1 MTLGIQLAAAA
12 AALAVAFGAGWQ
24 ANGWRLEAG
33 EKDRVEKAMQA
44 REAGLERVAGVSAA
58 YQQVAAE
65 LRRLDAV
72 NRVETI
78 RETNRV
84 EYRCPVPESA
94 QRLLDDAVGA
104 ANSAAT
110 GRPAATVPADR
121 QPPPG

>member
-1 MTLGIQLAAAA
+1 MTLGIQLTAAVI
-12 AALAVAFGAGWQ
+12 ALVTAFCAGWQ
-24 ANGWRLEAG
+24 INGWRLEAG
-33 EKDRVEKAMQA
+33 ERHRIDNALRA

-84 EYRCPVPESA
+84 DYRCELPA
-94 QRLLDDAVGA
+94 DGQRLLDDAVSA
-104 ANSAAT
+104 ANDAAA
-110 GRPAATVPADR
+110 GRPAASVPSDR
-121 QPPPG
+121 IATAR

>member
-24 ANGWRLEAG
+24 INGWRLEAG
-33 EKDRVEKAMQA
+33 EMDRLENALRA

-65 LRRLDAV
+65 LRRLDSV

-78 RETNRV
+78 REVARV
-84 EYRCPVPESA
+84 EYRCPVPDSA

-104 ANSAAT
+104 ANSAAA
-110 GRPAATVPADR
+110 GGPAATVPADR

>member
-12 AALAVAFGAGWQ
+12 IALATAFGAGWQ
-24 ANGWRLEAG
+24 INGWRLEAG
-33 EKDRVEKAMQA
+33 EKDRVEKAIQA

-58 YQQVAAE
+58 YQQLAAE

-84 EYRCPVPESA
+84 EYRCQLPA
-94 QRLLDDAVGA
+94 DGQRLLDAAVNA
-104 ANSAAT
+104 ANSAAA
-110 GRPAATVPADR
+110 GGPPGPVRADR
-121 QPPPG
+121 HPPGG

>member
-1 MTLGIQLAAAA
+1 MTLSIQLAAAA
-12 AALAVAFGAGWQ
+12 AALALAFGAGWQ
-24 ANGWRLEAG
+24 INGWRLEAG
-33 EKDRVEKAMQA
+33 EMDRVEKAMQA

-65 LRRLDAV
+65 LRRLDSV

-78 RETNRV
+78 REVARV
-84 EYRCPVPESA
+84 EYRCQLPA
-94 QRLLDDAVGA
+94 DGQRLLDDAVNA